1 MQLEENRSMAGRIE
15 SYIHS
20 DILTLNKGG
29 SLVEVTCQT
38 DFAARTEMFIAF
50 AKKVARLTFAYQAGN
65 WEQLIEHCPELAA
78 EKEALREALGE
89 EVGVRRAVVFNL
101 NDEVSC
107 TIEKGEVEQA

>member
-1 MQLEENRSMAGRIE
+1 MHLEENRFMAGRIE

-65 WEQLIEHCPELAA
+65 WEQLIERCPELGA
-78 EKEALREALGE
+78 EREALRDALKE
-89 EVGVRRAVVFNL
+89 EVGLRRAVVFNL
-101 NDEVSC
+101 NEEVSV
-107 TIEKGEVEQA
+107 TSEIGEAEQA